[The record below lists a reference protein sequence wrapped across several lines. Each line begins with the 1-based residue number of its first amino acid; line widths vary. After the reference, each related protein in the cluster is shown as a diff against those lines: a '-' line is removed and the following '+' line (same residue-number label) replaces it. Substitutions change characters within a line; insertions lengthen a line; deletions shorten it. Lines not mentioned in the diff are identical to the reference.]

1 MLDFR
6 HFSLSHVQVVL
17 NLDYFACACIWL
29 VSRWIV
35 CALHTK
41 ARPTIHFC
49 FNFFKYFSCQ
59 NGTIPT
65 PYALDNPNPVR
76 TIPVFFVYSMYAERP
91 IHSFYLD
98 FLFGSYSFFICILF
112 VVLLVFI
119 CIDIASIRRLG
130 GNGEW

>member
-1 MLDFR
+1 VHYIQRLGQLYIFASI
-6 HFSLSHVQVVL
+6 FLNILVV
-17 NLDYFACACIWL
+17 
-29 VSRWIV
+29 
-35 CALHTK
+35 K
-41 ARPTIHFC
+41 M
-49 FNFFKYFSCQ
+49 
-59 NGTIPT
+59 
-65 PYALDNPNPVR
+65 VR

-119 CIDIASIRRLG
+119 CIDIDSIRRLG